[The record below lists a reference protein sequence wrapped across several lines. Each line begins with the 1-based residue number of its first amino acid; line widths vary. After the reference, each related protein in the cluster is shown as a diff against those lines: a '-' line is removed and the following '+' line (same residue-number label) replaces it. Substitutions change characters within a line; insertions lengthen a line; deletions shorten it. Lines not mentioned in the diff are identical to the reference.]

1 MSALGKALCLPFKL
15 LIWIATLPVRLAVGP
30 LKLVIVILL
39 LALILAGIQF
49 VLFQRFFG
57 D

>member
-49 VLFQRFFG
+49 VLFQRFFR